1 MQDLGAGWSAHGS
14 LSLQHTGND
23 RLPSSEQFFIGGE
36 GSVRGYPVGTFSGD
50 RGHTAI
56 FELHHPLPAVGG
68 EGQPELAASGYFF
81 LDYGHVTPF
90 RAPNSLQRS
99 FDVLSSIGW
108 GLNASL
114 QKRFTARLAIA
125 FPMNEMPAQLNRYQI
140 YLHLAASLF

>member
-1 MQDLGAGWSAHGS
+1 M
-14 LSLQHTGND
+14 
-23 RLPSSEQFFIGGE
+23 
-36 GSVRGYPVGTFSGD
+36 RGYPVGTFSGD
-50 RGHTAI
+50 RGHTAN
-56 FELHHPLPAVGG
+56 FELRHPLPAVGG

-125 FPMNEMPAQLNRYQI
+125 FPMNEVPAQLNRYQI
-140 YLHLAASLF
+140 YLQLTASLFY